1 MSKIIEVN
9 GMIIKSK
16 AVAEY
21 DRLITVLTLEK
32 GKIYVF
38 VNGARKQGSSFMV
51 ISREFLYG
59 KFKIYENRD
68 SYSLQSAVIVN
79 YFEEITK
86 DMESTCYGA
95 YFLELTDYYTR
106 EYVVDV
112 PTLKLLYCAL
122 LAILKPSLENKLVR
136 RIFELR
142 MMSENGDYESLEN
155 EKMNESTR
163 FTINYVLTTPVEKLF
178 TFSLKREINDEFSE
192 VVEKL
197 LRDRVTKQINSLE
210 ILNIVC
216 T

>member
-1 MSKIIEVN
+1 M
-9 GMIIKSK
+9 G
-16 AVAEY
+16 
-21 DRLITVLTLEK
+21 
-32 GKIYVF
+32 
-38 VNGARKQGSSFMV
+38 

-59 KFKIYENRD
+59 KFKIYENRN
-68 SYSLQSAVIVN
+68 SYNLQSAVIVN

-106 EYVVDV
+106 EYVIDV

-142 MMSENGDYESLEN
+142 MMSENGDYENLEN
-155 EKMNESTR
+155 EKMNESTI
-163 FTINYVLTTPVEKLF
+163 FAINYVLTTPVEKLF

-192 VVEKL
+192 VVDKL

>member
-16 AVAEY
+16 VVAEY
-21 DRLITVLTLEK
+21 DRLITILTLEK

-38 VNGARKQGSSFMV
+38 VNGARKQGSSFMG

-59 KFKIYENRD
+59 KFKIYENRN
-68 SYSLQSAVIVN
+68 SYNLQSAVIVN

-106 EYVVDV
+106 EYVIDV

-142 MMSENGDYESLEN
+142 MMSENGDYENLEN
-155 EKMNESTR
+155 EKMNESTI
-163 FTINYVLTTPVEKLF
+163 FAINYVLTTPVEKLF

-192 VVEKL
+192 VVDKL